1 MTKVLAIDVGGT
13 KLSYAIINEKGE
25 FLCEVKKTSTPKN
38 IDELV
43 QIFKNIIAENENDID
58 ITAFATAGAVNIE
71 NTKVGN
77 KLKRKRN
84 LQQVMRESFFYGANR
99 FGNNFIA

>member
-1 MTKVLAIDVGGT
+1 MLFTTETISNKEIE
-13 KLSYAIINEKGE
+13 SINNFFNEFESVETVSVEKAKQE
-25 FLCEVKKTSTPKN
+25 TTVTRYINSLVTSCYQKSV
-38 IDELV
+38 DE
-43 QIFKNIIAENENDID
+43 IA
-58 ITAFATAGAVNIE
+58 

-77 KLKRKRN
+77 KVVRKRN

>member
-1 MTKVLAIDVGGT
+1 MLFTTNSVRTEDLNSINNFFANVDNEFDVPATVEEDLQVETPVSKYISSLVCGQYAKAIED
-13 KLSYAIINEKGE
+13 
-25 FLCEVKKTSTPKN
+25 
-38 IDELV
+38 
-43 QIFKNIIAENENDID
+43 
-58 ITAFATAGAVNIE
+58 IE

>member
-1 MTKVLAIDVGGT
+1 MLFTVETIKTEELNSINNFFASID
-13 KLSYAIINEKGE
+13 NEFDAVE
-25 FLCEVKKTSTPKN
+25 TVECEVKEETPVSKY
-38 IDELV
+38 ISSLV
-43 QIFKNIIAENENDID
+43 SGQYAKSVED
-58 ITAFATAGAVNIE
+58 IE
-71 NTKVGN
+71 NTVVGN

>member
-1 MTKVLAIDVGGT
+1 MLFTTETISNKEIESINNFFNDFESVETVSVEEAKQETTVTK
-13 KLSYAIINEKGE
+13 YINS
-25 FLCEVKKTSTPKN
+25 LVTSCYQKSV
-38 IDELV
+38 DE
-43 QIFKNIIAENENDID
+43 IA
-58 ITAFATAGAVNIE
+58 

-77 KLKRKRN
+77 KVVRKRN

>member
-1 MTKVLAIDVGGT
+1 MLFTTETISNKEI
-13 KLSYAIINEKGE
+13 KSINNFFNE
-25 FLCEVKKTSTPKN
+25 FESVETVSVEEAKQETTVTRYINSLVTSCYQKSV
-38 IDELV
+38 DE
-43 QIFKNIIAENENDID
+43 IA
-58 ITAFATAGAVNIE
+58 

-77 KLKRKRN
+77 KVVRKRN

>member
-1 MTKVLAIDVGGT
+1 MLFIKEPITTEELKISETFFNDFDAIQTV
-13 KLSYAIINEKGE
+13 APE
-25 FLCEVKKTSTPKN
+25 EVKTETPVSKY
-38 IDELV
+38 ISSLV
-43 QIFKNIIAENENDID
+43 TERYAKSVDDIA
-58 ITAFATAGAVNIE
+58 

-77 KLKRKRN
+77 KITRKRN

>member
-1 MTKVLAIDVGGT
+1 MLFITETISNKEIE
-13 KLSYAIINEKGE
+13 SINNFFNE
-25 FLCEVKKTSTPKN
+25 FESVETVSVEEAKQETTVSKYINSLVTSCYQKSV
-38 IDELV
+38 DE
-43 QIFKNIIAENENDID
+43 IA
-58 ITAFATAGAVNIE
+58 

-77 KLKRKRN
+77 RVVRKRN

>member
-1 MTKVLAIDVGGT
+1 MLFTTETISNKEIE
-13 KLSYAIINEKGE
+13 SINNFFNE
-25 FLCEVKKTSTPKN
+25 FESVETVSVEESQKDTTVTRYINTLVTSCYQKSV
-38 IDELV
+38 DE
-43 QIFKNIIAENENDID
+43 IA
-58 ITAFATAGAVNIE
+58 

-77 KLKRKRN
+77 KVVRKRN

>member
-1 MTKVLAIDVGGT
+1 MLFTTETISNKEIE
-13 KLSYAIINEKGE
+13 SINNFFNE
-25 FLCEVKKTSTPKN
+25 FESVETVSVEEAKQETTVARYINSLVTSCYQKSV
-38 IDELV
+38 DE
-43 QIFKNIIAENENDID
+43 IA
-58 ITAFATAGAVNIE
+58 

-77 KLKRKRN
+77 KVVRKRN

>member
-1 MTKVLAIDVGGT
+1 MLFITETISNKEIE
-13 KLSYAIINEKGE
+13 SINNFFNE
-25 FLCEVKKTSTPKN
+25 FESVETVSVEEAKQETAVTRYINSLVTSCYQKSV
-38 IDELV
+38 DE
-43 QIFKNIIAENENDID
+43 IA
-58 ITAFATAGAVNIE
+58 

-77 KLKRKRN
+77 KVVRKRN

>member
-1 MTKVLAIDVGGT
+1 MLFTVDTINTEDLNSINNFFANFENLQPNVIEEDENNRETPVSKYISSLVCGQ
-13 KLSYAIINEKGE
+13 YAK
-25 FLCEVKKTSTPKN
+25 
-38 IDELV
+38 
-43 QIFKNIIAENENDID
+43 
-58 ITAFATAGAVNIE
+58 AVEDIE
-71 NTKVGN
+71 NTKIGN